1 MAATIELDESNGSSE
16 VLSHAVASLAMGTI
30 DATGMVPGA
39 TGARQ
44 TPGSNGMAKML
55 RLHLTA
61 LGGGLGVANVRVY
74 CDPSVSGWSL
84 FANAHTVQGTYD
96 AKKLTAYLAPSVVT
110 TDVPNA
116 LPVADPGSPNLGIAG
131 SLSGTLAAVG
141 WTDYLRIQLRAAA
154 GVVASFSSP
163 CFFAYDD
170 VG

>member
-1 MAATIELDESNGSSE
+1 MAATIELDESNGGSE
-16 VLSHAVASLAMGTI
+16 VVSHAVASLAMGTV

-44 TPGSNGMAKML
+44 TPGSNSMAKML

-61 LGGGLGVANVRVY
+61 LGGGLGISNVRVY

-84 FANAHTVQGTYD
+84 FSNAHPTQGTYD
-96 AKKLTAYLAPSVVT
+96 AKKLTAYLAPSVDPT
-110 TDVPNA
+110 AVPNA
-116 LPVADPGSPNLGIAG
+116 LPVADPASANLGIGG
-131 SLSGTLAAVG
+131 SLSGTLSAIG
-141 WTDYLRIQLRAAA
+141 WTDYLRLQLRAAA
-154 GVVASFSSP
+154 GVVASFTSP